1 MNVIKI
7 QIVLFLKNLINRPDL
22 LAEHINDKMGG
33 LFDAMPM
40 CLDLPMDAPAEIPV
54 VSRKSTRLPHVLNIS
69 RNRCDLVLTPNIE
82 NSSLSVIEARYSDEI
97 DSFIKATLANNSLV
111 RIGVVYTVFEEI
123 AKPCDVIS
131 QKYFGG
137 SIKGESELSFRVN
150 KVTNIKGI
158 EVNNVFNVS
167 NATAETNGETREG
180 IVYIRDVNNVVGAA
194 NTQLTPKQ
202 INSILKHSYATLD
215 DKVFGEAK

>member
-1 MNVIKI
+1 MKVLKI
-7 QIVLFLKNLINRPDL
+7 QIALFLKDFINRPDL
-22 LAEHINDKMGG
+22 LAEHINDRMGN

-40 CLDLPMDAPAEIPV
+40 CLDLPLDAPAEIPV
-54 VSRKSTRLPHVLNIS
+54 VTRKSTRLPHVLNVS
-69 RNRCDLVLTPNIE
+69 RNRCDLILTPNIE

-97 DSFIKATLANNSLV
+97 DTFIKATLVNNSLL
-111 RIGVVYTVFEEI
+111 RIGVVYTVFEEKV
-123 AKPCDVIS
+123 KPCDVIS

-180 IVYIRDVNNVVGAA
+180 ILYIRDINNVVGVA
-194 NTQLTPKQ
+194 NTPLTSKQ
-202 INSILKHSYATLD
+202 ITSILKHSYFSLD
-215 DKVFGEAK
+215 DQVFGEAI

>member
-1 MNVIKI
+1 MKVLKI
-7 QIVLFLKNLINRPDL
+7 QIALFLKDFINRPDL
-22 LAEHINDKMGG
+22 LAEHINDRMGN

-40 CLDLPMDAPAEIPV
+40 CLDLPLDAPAEIPV
-54 VSRKSTRLPHVLNIS
+54 VTRKSTRLPHVLNVS
-69 RNRCDLVLTPNIE
+69 RNRCDLILTPNIE

-97 DSFIKATLANNSLV
+97 DTFIKATLVNNSLL
-111 RIGVVYTVFEEI
+111 RIGVVYTVFEEKV
-123 AKPCDVIS
+123 KPCDVIS

-150 KVTNIKGI
+150 KVTSIKGI

-180 IVYIRDVNNVVGAA
+180 ILYIRDINNVVGVA
-194 NTQLTPKQ
+194 NTPLTSKQ
-202 INSILKHSYATLD
+202 ITSILKHSYFFLD
-215 DKVFGEAK
+215 DQVFGEAK

>member
-7 QIVLFLKNLINRPDL
+7 QIALFLKDLINRPDL

-40 CLDLPMDAPAEIPV
+40 CLDLPIDAPPEIPV
-54 VSRKSTRLPHVLNIS
+54 VSRKSTRLPHILNIS
-69 RNRCDLVLTPNIE
+69 RNRCDLILTPNVE

-97 DSFIKATLANNSLV
+97 DTFIKATLVNNSLV
-111 RIGVVYTVFEEI
+111 RIGVVYTVFEET
-123 AKPCDVIS
+123 AKPCDAIS

-137 SIKGESELSFRVN
+137 LIKGENELSFRVN

-167 NATAETNGETREG
+167 NATAETNGETRDG
-180 IVYIRDVNNVVGAA
+180 ILYIRDINNVVGVA
-194 NTQLTPKQ
+194 NALLTPKQ